1 MAMRV
6 WKKVILGVLAAVV
19 LAAIVIVSRI
29 GPRNVYGMLRYDQ
42 RREGNLSV
50 GDRAPDA
57 TLVALD
63 GRSPV
68 SVLDGDLQKPLVL
81 VFGSYT

>member
-1 MAMRV
+1 MRL
-6 WKKVILGVLAAVV
+6 WKKIVLGLLAVVALAA
-19 LAAIVIVSRI
+19 AAIVWKI

-42 RREGNLSV
+42 REEGTLAV

-57 TLVALD
+57 ALVALD

-68 SVLDGDLQKPLVL
+68 SVLDGDPGKPLVL

>member
-1 MAMRV
+1 MRLWKKIVLGLLAVVALAAAALV
-6 WKKVILGVLAAVV
+6 WK
-19 LAAIVIVSRI
+19 I

-42 RREGNLSV
+42 RDEGKLAV

-57 TLVALD
+57 ELVALD

-68 SVLDGDLQKPLVL
+68 PVLGGDPEKPLVL

>member
-1 MAMRV
+1 MRL
-6 WKKVILGVLAAVV
+6 WKKIVLGLLAVVALAA
-19 LAAIVIVSRI
+19 AAIVWKI

-42 RREGNLSV
+42 REEGKLSV
-50 GDRAPDA
+50 GDPAPEA
-57 TLVALD
+57 VLVALD

-68 SVLDGDLQKPLVL
+68 SVLDGDPGKPLVL

>member
-1 MAMRV
+1 MRLWKKIVLGLLAVVALAAAALV
-6 WKKVILGVLAAVV
+6 WK
-19 LAAIVIVSRI
+19 I

-42 RREGNLSV
+42 REEGKLAV

-57 TLVALD
+57 MLVALD

-68 SVLDGDLQKPLVL
+68 SVLGGDPSKPLVL